1 MAAIEGWK
9 GSGKSTLGR
18 GCPRNGGPELETLA
32 LSCLPPFRA
41 SPPPFPPPR
50 NRHPFFSSLFSPLLF
65 LFSFF
70 FSSPEL
76 RLRWV
81 ETRQLRSRPIGSRL
95 RLWSAPAEAALAFLI
110 DLDVE
115 RPVLLPRSFLFVHL
129 LVPLARF
136 DRPLP
141 PPRPGVSL
149 PPPFQPATPPRRS
162 PAQPSLLLL
171 LRPRSPSAPSL
182 ALLSSVRFHPE
193 SSCPCSATDSESYA
207 IFPTPFPCS

>member
-18 GCPRNGGPELETLA
+18 GCPRNGGPAGDPRPLLSA
-32 LSCLPPFRA
+32 SFSCLPSPLSSA
-41 SPPPFPPPR
+41 SESASLFFFSFFPPPFP
-50 NRHPFFSSLFSPLLF
+50 FF
-65 LFSFF
+65 FF